1 MSKTEKTLANDI
13 TKLRKESSY
22 KEFSKGYFRN
32 VPDMSGYIYKFRCS
46 DYSKIYLVLD
56 TSNCDYSKDYYKK
69 DNYYFLVYKAS
80 NLKQFLTKFFEI
92 SSEILDRVN
101 SILDKDQENSNERAG
116 GIPHGYKLNKAG
128 EIVVDPI
135 ESIQVKKI
143 YKLYTQYGSIRK
155 IASELKTNFS
165 HVRDVLHDYRYER
178 MSPCIIP
185 NSILKKARQ
194 LMDKNRKNR
203 TT

>member
-1 MSKTEKTLANDI
+1 MGKTEKTLANDI
-13 TKLRKESSY
+13 TKLRKANSY
-22 KEFSKGYFRN
+22 KEFEKGYFRN
-32 VPDMSGYIYKFRCS
+32 VPDMSGYIYKFNCS
-46 DYSKIYLVLD
+46 DYSQIYLIVD
-56 TSNCDYSKDYYKK
+56 TSNSGYSKEYYKK
-69 DNYYFLVYKAS
+69 DNYYFLVYKNS
-80 NLKQFLTKFFEI
+80 NLNGFLKGFFEV
-92 SSEILDRVN
+92 SSEIIDRVN
-101 SILDKDQENSNERAG
+101 SILDKDQENADIRAG
-116 GIPHGYKLNKAG
+116 GVPHGYKLNRSG
-128 EIVVDPI
+128 EIVVDPV

-155 IASELKTNFS
+155 IANELKSNFS

-178 MSPCIIP
+178 MQPCIIP

>member
-13 TKLRKESSY
+13 TRLRKSASY
-22 KEFSKGYFRN
+22 KEFKKGYFRN
-32 VPDMSGYIYKFRCS
+32 VPDMSGYIYKFKCGE
-46 DYSKIYLVLD
+46 YSNIYLIVD
-56 TSNCDYSKDYYKK
+56 TSNCGYSKDYYKK
-69 DNYYFLVYKAS
+69 DNYYFLVYKSSSLA
-80 NLKQFLTKFFEI
+80 QFLKGFFEV

-101 SILDKDQENSNERAG
+101 SILDKDQENADERAG
-116 GIPHGYKLNKAG
+116 GVPHGYKLG
-128 EIVVDPI
+128 SDGDIVIDPV

-178 MSPCIIP
+178 MQPCIIP

>member
-1 MSKTEKTLANDI
+1 
-13 TKLRKESSY
+13 LRKSSSY

-32 VPDMSGYIYKFRCS
+32 VPDMSGYIYKFKCGE
-46 DYSKIYLVLD
+46 YSHIYLIVD
-56 TSNCDYSKDYYKK
+56 TSNCGYSKDYYKK
-69 DNYYFLVYKAS
+69 DNYYFLVYKTS
-80 NLKQFLTKFFEI
+80 SLDNFLKGFFEI

-101 SILDKDQENSNERAG
+101 SILDKDQENADERAG
-116 GIPHGYKLNKAG
+116 GIPHGYKIG
-128 EIVVDPI
+128 SEGDIVIDPV
-135 ESIQVKKI
+135 EAIQVKKI

-178 MSPCIIP
+178 IQPCIIP